1 MTTVDIP
8 PTVAGADPHTGLRL
22 RPAAAETTPATVA
35 KIIDAAEAAAP
46 ELAALGRSGRAALLR
61 GLANAIE
68 AHRSDLLTMADSETA
83 LGAPRLGS
91 EITRTAFQ
99 LRFFAEV
106 LDEGSYLEATIDTAA
121 DTLMGPRPDLRR
133 LLVPIG
139 PVAVFGASN
148 FPFAF
153 SVPGGDTASALA
165 AGSPVV
171 VKAHGSHPGTSQL
184 AYEVLAEGLRAAGGA
199 AGTIGIVF
207 GRAAGETL
215 VSHPSIRAVGFT
227 GSLSGGRTLL
237 EAIGRRDDPIPFYGE
252 LSSLNPLVVTA
263 AAAAERA
270 EQIGEAVIRSVTGSA
285 GQLCTK
291 PGLLLV
297 PAGDDGD
304 QLVAAAA
311 AALVDAPVV
320 PLLND
325 RIHRSYVHD
334 TAALA
339 MAPGVFEVSRS
350 ARTPKSG
357 FHASALLVTVDAPDV
372 SSTVF
377 DEYFGPAAVIVRYRT
392 TDELMRVLELA
403 PASLTATLHIGSAE
417 IPTELVRALGRVAG
431 RIVFDDYPTGVSVS
445 WAQHHGGPWPAT
457 NSLHTSVGATAIRRF
472 LRPLT
477 WQNAPQDLLPVE
489 LRDGSVDI
497 PRRVDGAIQ
506 MPQTGTTR
514 VL

>member
-1 MTTVDIP
+1 LT
-8 PTVAGADPHTGLRL
+8 L
-22 RPAAAETTPATVA
+22 RPAVAETRPATVA
-35 KIIDAAEAAAP
+35 QIIEAAEAVAP
-46 ELAALGRSGRAALLR
+46 ELAALGRGGRAALLR
-61 GLANAIE
+61 GLADAIE
-68 AHRSDLLTMADSETA
+68 ARRSDLVTIADSETA

-99 LRFFAEV
+99 LRFFADV

-121 DTLMGPRPDLRR
+121 DTPTGPRPDLRR

-184 AYEVLAEGLRAAGGA
+184 VYEILAAGLRSAGA
-199 AGTIGIVF
+199 PAETIGIVF

-215 VSHPSIRAVGFT
+215 VSHPAIRAVGFT
-227 GSLSGGRTLL
+227 GSLSGGRALL
-237 EAIGRRDDPIPFYGE
+237 EAIGRRDEPIPFYGE
-252 LSSLNPLVVTA
+252 LSSLNPLVVSA

-270 EQIGEAVIRSVTGSA
+270 EQIGGAVIRSVTGSA

-297 PAGDDGD
+297 PAGADGD

-311 AALVDAPVV
+311 SALGNAPVV

-334 TAALA
+334 TAVLA
-339 MAPGVFEVSRS
+339 AAPGVLEVARASRE
-350 ARTPKSG
+350 AESG
-357 FHASALLVTVDAPDV
+357 FHVGALLVTADAPDV
-372 SSTVF
+372 PSVVF
-377 DEYFGPAAVIVRYRT
+377 DEYFGPAAVIIRYRT
-392 TDELMRVLELA
+392 TDELMRVLKSA
-403 PASLTATLHIGSAE
+403 PASLTATLHTGSGETPA
-417 IPTELVRALGRVAG
+417 ELVTALGRVAG
-431 RIVFDDYPTGVSVS
+431 RIVFDGYPTGVSVS

-457 NSLHTSVGATAIRRF
+457 NSFHTSVGATAIRRF

-477 WQNAPQDLLPVE
+477 WQNAPQGLLPVE

-497 PRRVDGAIQ
+497 PRRIDGAIHL
-506 MPQTGTTR
+506 PRTGTPR